1 MIFRFPH
8 AIAVALSLLI
18 ISTPAWAQSEGTL
31 TGVVRDAT
39 NAGSPG
45 ATVAATSQPTRDE
58 RTATTGADGS
68 YSLSL
73 PPGTYTVAI
82 ALPGFRRV
90 TQTVEIT
97 AGGSRQLD
105 ATLEAALTEEVTVT
119 ATKREQTL
127 LDVPFS
133 VAAPTEEILR
143 LRGVDDIE
151 GIAANVAGLTV
162 QNLGPGQSQVAI
174 RGVSAGQI
182 VRDQPGVKE
191 QVGVYLDESAVSLS
205 LFTPDLDLFDTNR
218 VEVLRGPQGTLFGS
232 GSLTG
237 TVRYITN
244 QPERNVTKGFAEFDL
259 KFVNGGGAGGDAKV
273 GFNAPLGTKAAVRA
287 VAYHDRIAGFI
298 DAVQPDRSVREDVN
312 DGYRTGFRAAA
323 RLEPNDRFTITPR
336 VVYQR
341 VAMDGWNRIDAFNIV
356 ANPFTTTR
364 PAVTL
369 GEREQF
375 TQLQETF
382 DDDFVLADVNLTY
395 RFGDDLS
402 LTSVTSYTYRDLLVV
417 RDSTALTASVT
428 GGTIGLPQNVY
439 TLDAPLDDAT
449 TAKVW
454 TQEVRVA
461 GTGRRFPWVLGGF
474 VSHTDRQYGQN
485 LLVAGFEQ
493 ATGIPTTGLRA
504 PRDVLFFSDL
514 GYNLNQFAL
523 FGEGTYAVNNAFS
536 LTGGLRYYHFDEDK
550 EQVFD
555 GIFAHDNT
563 GTAIVS
569 QPGST
574 DANDIAPRFIA
585 TYKIAPTSNL
595 NAQVSKGFR
604 LGGIDDP
611 LNVPACTPSDLA
623 TFGGQGN
630 WIDES
635 VWNYEVGLKT
645 RVLNG
650 AGAFSVAGFYMDIRD
665 LQATVTAGSCSSRV
679 VFNVPKARSQGI
691 EIEFEAGAE
700 RARQLRDLHA
710 LQRLRIAVDAHVDRS
725 GRQRHRRVGH
735 RRRGA
740 AADRPEVPAGRGGDV
755 PVGSAAGFARV
766 RDGHL
771 PAHRVAVH
779 AGRRPGSRHARPA
792 VVRRQHDWRAAD
804 PIHVHVQ
811 SRAAGLRSGQP
822 PRGSPAQ
829 QLGRGALSEQRVRRA
844 RPAVLRPRAW
854 HAGSHRLPDQPASY
868 LRDFHEGRLLG
879 SGNAHR
885 LGSMFQDVVGDLSAN
900 HGRGI
905 ARAAEVHAAVRAR
918 GDAFLRHVRDPR

>member
-1 MIFRFPH
+1 LISRFPH
-8 AIAVALSLLI
+8 AVAAALSLLI
-18 ISTPAWAQSEGTL
+18 IAAPAWAQSEGTL

-39 NAGSPG
+39 NAGIPG
-45 ATVAATSQPTRDE
+45 ATVAATSPSTRDD
-58 RTATTGADGS
+58 RTATTSADGR
-68 YSLSL
+68 YSLAL
-73 PPGTYTVAI
+73 PPGTYTVTI
-82 ALPGFRRV
+82 ALPGFRRT
-90 TQTVEIT
+90 TQSVDIT

-105 ATLEAALTEEVTVT
+105 TMLEAALTEEVTVT
-119 ATKREQTL
+119 ATKRVQTL

-133 VAAPTEEILR
+133 VAAPTERILR

-218 VEVLRGPQGTLFGS
+218 VEVLRGPQGTLFGA

-244 QPERNVTKGFAEFDL
+244 QPERNVTRGFAEFDL
-259 KFVNGGGAGGDAKV
+259 NFLNGGGTGGDAKV

-312 DGYRTGFRAAA
+312 DGYRTGFRAAV
-323 RLEPNDRFTITPR
+323 RLEPSDRFTITPR
-336 VVYQR
+336 LVYQR
-341 VAMDGWNRIDAFNIV
+341 VAMDGWNRVDTFNIL

-364 PAVTL
+364 PAVSL

-375 TQLQETF
+375 TQIQETF

-395 RFGDDLS
+395 RFGDAVA
-402 LTSVTSYTYRDLLVV
+402 LTSVTSYTYRDILVV
-417 RDSTALTASVT
+417 RDTTSLTASVS

-439 TLDAPLDDAT
+439 TLDAPLNDAT

-461 GTGRRFPWVLGGF
+461 GTGRRFPWVLGAF
-474 VSHTDRQYGQN
+474 ASHMDRQYGQD
-485 LLVAGFEQ
+485 LPVAGFEQ

-504 PRDVLFFSDL
+504 SRDVLFFSDL
-514 GYNLNQFAL
+514 GYDLNQLAL
-523 FGEGTYAVNNAFS
+523 FGEGTYAVTSALS
-536 LTGGLRYYHFDEDK
+536 VTGGLRYYHFDEDK

-563 GTAIVS
+563 GTAVVS

-585 TYKIAPTSNL
+585 TYKVASTANL

-604 LGGIDDP
+604 LGGINDP
-611 LNVPACTPSDLA
+611 LNVPVCTPSDLA

-650 AGAFSVAGFYMDIRD
+650 AGAFNVAGFYMDIRD

-679 VFNVPKARSQGI
+679 VFNVPKARSQGL
-691 EIEFEAGAE
+691 EVEFEVAPNE
-700 RARQLRDLHA
+700 
-710 LQRLRIAVDAHVDRS
+710 HVDVAISAIVNDAELRS
-725 GRQRHRRVGH
+725 TLTSTDRAGNVTVVSGIEAGERLPTVPRFQL
-735 RRRGA
+735 A
-740 AADRPEVPAGRGGDV
+740 AAATYQWHV
-755 PVGSAAGFARV
+755 
-766 RDGHL
+766 
-771 PAHRVAVH
+771 
-779 AGRRPGSRHARPA
+779 RPGSLAYLTGTYQHIGSRFTQVGDQDLGTLDLLSFGASTIGAPLTQAMFTYDPELPA
-792 VVRRQHDWRAAD
+792 YDLVNLRV
-804 PIHVHVQ
+804 
-811 SRAAGLRSGQP
+811 GLRRSNWDVALYLNNVFDERALLSFDRERGTLARIGFLTNQP
-822 PRGSPAQ
+822 RTFGIST
-829 QLGRGALSEQRVRRA
+829 RV
-844 RPAVLRPRAW
+844 
-854 HAGSHRLPDQPASY
+854 
-868 LRDFHEGRLLG
+868 DF
-879 SGNAHR
+879 
-885 LGSMFQDVVGDLSAN
+885 
-900 HGRGI
+900 
-905 ARAAEVHAAVRAR
+905 
-918 GDAFLRHVRDPR
+918 

>member
-1 MIFRFPH
+1 MSKFTR
-8 AIAVALSLLI
+8 AIAVAFSLLLF
-18 ISTPAWAQSEGTL
+18 STPAWAQAEGTL

-39 NAGSPG
+39 DAGSPG
-45 ATVAATSQPTRDE
+45 ATVAVTSRPTRDE

-82 ALPGFRRV
+82 TLPGFRGV
-90 TQTVEIT
+90 THSVAIT
-97 AGGSRQLD
+97 AGGSRRLD
-105 ATLEAALTEEVTVT
+105 AKLEAALAEAVTVT
-119 ATKREQTL
+119 ATKREQAP

-133 VAAPTEEILR
+133 VAAPTGETLR
-143 LRGVDDIE
+143 LRGVADLE

-191 QVGVYLDESAVSLS
+191 EVGVYLDESAVSLS
-205 LFTPDLDLFDTNR
+205 LFTPDLDLFDISR

-259 KFVNGGGAGGDAKV
+259 KFVDGGGAGGDAKV
-273 GFNAPLGTKAAVRA
+273 GFNAPLGTRAAVRA

-298 DAVQPDRSVREDVN
+298 DAVQPDQSVREDGN
-312 DGYRTGFRAAA
+312 DGYRTGVRAAA
-323 RLEPNDRFTITPR
+323 SLEPTNRLSITPR

-341 VAMDGWNRIDAFNIV
+341 VAMNGWNRVDAFNIV

-375 TQLQETF
+375 TQIQEDF
-382 DDDFVLADVNLTY
+382 DDEFVLADVNLTY
-395 RFGDDLS
+395 RFGNALA
-402 LTSVTSYTYRDLLVV
+402 LTSVTSYTHRDILVV

-439 TLDAPLDDAT
+439 TLDAPLNDAT

-461 GTGRRFPWVLGGF
+461 GAGRRFPWVLGAF
-474 VSHTDRQYGQN
+474 ASHMDRQYGQN
-485 LLVAGFEQ
+485 LPVAGFEQ

-514 GYNLNQFAL
+514 GYDLNQFAL
-523 FGEGTYAVNNAFS
+523 FGEGTYAVNDELS

-563 GTAIVS
+563 GTAVVS

-574 DANDIAPRFIA
+574 DANDVAPRFIA
-585 TYKIAPTSNL
+585 TYKIAPTANL

-604 LGGIDDP
+604 LGGINDP
-611 LNVPACTPSDLA
+611 LNTPACTPADLA

-630 WIDES
+630 WLDES

-650 AGAFSVAGFYMDIRD
+650 TGAFSVAGFYADIRN

-691 EIEFEAGAE
+691 ELEFEAAPTNHLNFAISAIANDSELGSTLTSTDPAGNVTVVSGIAEGERLPTVPTFQLAAAATYQWQVRQGSLAYVTGTYQHVGSRFTQVGDQDLGMLNLLSFGANTIGAPLTQSTFSYDAELPAYNLVNLRGGLRRKNWDVALYLNNVFDE
-700 RARQLRDLHA
+700 RALLS
-710 LQRLRIAVDAHVDRS
+710 LDRER
-725 GRQRHRRVGH
+725 GTLARVGFLTNQP
-735 RRRGA
+735 RT
-740 AADRPEVPAGRGGDV
+740 
-755 PVGSAAGFARV
+755 VGISTRV
-766 RDGHL
+766 
-771 PAHRVAVH
+771 
-779 AGRRPGSRHARPA
+779 
-792 VVRRQHDWRAAD
+792 
-804 PIHVHVQ
+804 
-811 SRAAGLRSGQP
+811 
-822 PRGSPAQ
+822 
-829 QLGRGALSEQRVRRA
+829 E
-844 RPAVLRPRAW
+844 
-854 HAGSHRLPDQPASY
+854 
-868 LRDFHEGRLLG
+868 F
-879 SGNAHR
+879 
-885 LGSMFQDVVGDLSAN
+885 
-900 HGRGI
+900 
-905 ARAAEVHAAVRAR
+905 
-918 GDAFLRHVRDPR
+918 

>member
-1 MIFRFPH
+1 MIFRFPQ

-39 NAGSPG
+39 NAGIPG
-45 ATVAATSQPTRDE
+45 ATVAATSQSTRDD
-58 RTATTGADGS
+58 RTATTSADGS

-73 PPGTYTVAI
+73 PPGTYTVTI
-82 ALPGFRRV
+82 TLPGFRRV
-90 TQTVEIT
+90 TQTVDIT

-133 VAAPTEEILR
+133 VAAPTEKTLR

-218 VEVLRGPQGTLFGS
+218 VEVLRGPQGTLFGA

-259 KFVNGGGAGGDAKV
+259 NFLNGGGTGGDAKV

-341 VAMDGWNRIDAFNIV
+341 VAMDGWNRIDSFNIL

-395 RFGDDLS
+395 RFGDALA
-402 LTSVTSYTYRDLLVV
+402 LTSVTSYTYRDILVV
-417 RDSTALTASVT
+417 RDSTSLTASVS

-439 TLDAPLDDAT
+439 TLDAPLNDAT

-474 VSHTDRQYGQN
+474 ASHMDRQYGQN
-485 LLVAGFEQ
+485 LPVAGFEQ

-523 FGEGTYAVNNAFS
+523 FGEGTYAVTNALS

-563 GTAIVS
+563 GTAVVS

-585 TYKIAPTSNL
+585 TYKIAPTANL

-604 LGGIDDP
+604 LGGINDP

-691 EIEFEAGAE
+691 EIEFEVAPNE
-700 RARQLRDLHA
+700 
-710 LQRLRIAVDAHVDRS
+710 HVDFAISTIFNDSELRS
-725 GRQRHRRVGH
+725 TLTSTDPAGNVTVVSGIEAGERLPTVPTFQL
-735 RRRGA
+735 A
-740 AADRPEVPAGRGGDV
+740 AAATYQWHV
-755 PVGSAAGFARV
+755 
-766 RDGHL
+766 
-771 PAHRVAVH
+771 
-779 AGRRPGSRHARPA
+779 RPGSLAYVTGTYQHMGSRFTQVGDQDLGTLDLLSFGASTIGAPLTQSTFTYDPELPA
-792 VVRRQHDWRAAD
+792 YDLVNLRV
-804 PIHVHVQ
+804 
-811 SRAAGLRSGQP
+811 GLRRNNWDVALYLNNVFDERALLSFDRERGTLARIGFLTNQP
-822 PRGSPAQ
+822 RTFGIST
-829 QLGRGALSEQRVRRA
+829 RV
-844 RPAVLRPRAW
+844 
-854 HAGSHRLPDQPASY
+854 
-868 LRDFHEGRLLG
+868 DF
-879 SGNAHR
+879 
-885 LGSMFQDVVGDLSAN
+885 
-900 HGRGI
+900 
-905 ARAAEVHAAVRAR
+905 
-918 GDAFLRHVRDPR
+918 